1 MEPLEGARITAI
13 NDQHCFMAYP
23 ANVTVT
29 PGDVVRLGLSH
40 PCTAFDKWTVIPVLA
55 DNGSS
60 GNGSSGTGSS
70 ADAGSP
76 ADLTVVDLI
85 HTFF

>member
-1 MEPLEGARITAI
+1 
-13 NDQHCFMAYP
+13 MAYP